1 MTAIYI
7 TAYVYYL
14 HADNENST
22 LNSGTFCDEKYIVCD
37 VKVTVWV
44 LKFLVFWL
52 MKRARD

>member
-44 LKFLVFWL
+44 LKFLVF
-52 MKRARD
+52 D